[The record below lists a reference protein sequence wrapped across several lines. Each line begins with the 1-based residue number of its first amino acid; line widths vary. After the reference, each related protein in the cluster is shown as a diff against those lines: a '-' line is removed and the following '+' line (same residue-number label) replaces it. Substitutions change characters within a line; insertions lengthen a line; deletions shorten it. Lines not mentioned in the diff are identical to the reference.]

1 MDTEEIQ
8 IKLGLKADQ
17 LNQELRNVQNEM
29 GKTGE
34 HAKHSFIHAESQG
47 RAFHKVLHEISATSP
62 LMGIALRAAL
72 DPMVAVMF
80 SVIKAFKD
88 YEEEQEKAVKA
99 SEARAR
105 KETEGYMKTFEAS
118 AKAREEV
125 RKGREEQEAFEKNI
139 GREKPAEVEKERH
152 GEEIEKARRESS
164 TDSEFLVKKKALDL
178 NEEFIDAR
186 KEEIALGEE
195 QRASA
200 KVNDEERI
208 RSIEDLKN
216 KVNALKELQKEG
228 ATAGFGGGKEKNEL
242 FGLIS
247 KEEHNALTQAIGA
260 DRANL
265 YGQMRE
271 QAEAELRDKE
281 TAMGKDKEALAEA
294 KGNVTD
300 FHKAKKDMQK
310 SEKDDDAKLFD
321 AQRKEKAESVKQ
333 EIEESKAAHEHNQVA
348 FLTEKIAIEQIA
360 KAEAEAANDKKSA
373 LQFENNL
380 RRDNL
385 ALASAQKDQAMA
397 QAKLDREISDSRRH
411 RQEAVTKEFMPT
423 LDELAKS
430 MPWQRDTMFDSQRRQ
445 DAITMRMGMAFG
457 QQHAGEAQDEMRLKD
472 EMKRALFIEGPEST
486 RFKEDAK
493 KLESL
498 KRGLAA
504 AGLQT
509 SDDRLESIDKHM
521 AALIDMASKEGLV
534 VQPVNGP

>member
-17 LNQELRNVQNEM
+17 LNQELRNVQTEM

-34 HAKHSFIHAESQG
+34 HARHSFIHAESQG

-72 DPMVAVMF
+72 DPMVAAMF
-80 SVIKAFKD
+80 AVIKAFKD

-99 SEARAR
+99 SESRAR

-152 GEEIEKARRESS
+152 GEEIEKARRESA
-164 TDSEFLVKKKALDL
+164 TDVEFLGKKKMLDL
-178 NEEFIDAR
+178 NEEYVDAR

-195 QRASA
+195 QRAAA

-208 RSIEDLKN
+208 RSIEELKN
-216 KVNALKELQKEG
+216 KINALKELQKEG
-228 ATAGFGGGKEKNEL
+228 ATAGFGGGQEKNEL

-247 KEEHNALTQAIGA
+247 KEEHNALTQAIGT

-265 YGQMRE
+265 YAKMRE
-271 QAEAELRDKE
+271 QTESELRDKE

-310 SEKDDDAKLFD
+310 AEKDDEAKLLD
-321 AQRKEKAESVKQ
+321 AQRKEKSESVKQ

-348 FLTEKIAIEQIA
+348 FLSEKIAIEQNA
-360 KAEAEAANDKKSA
+360 KAEAEPANDKKSA
-373 LQFENNL
+373 LQLQKDL
-380 RRDNL
+380 RKDNL
-385 ALASAQKDQAMA
+385 ALASAQKDQALA
-397 QAKLDREISDSRRH
+397 QAKLDRDIADSRRH
-411 RQEAVTKEFMPT
+411 RKEDITKEFMPT

-430 MPWQRDTMFDSQRRQ
+430 MPWQRDMMVESQRRE
-445 DAITMRMGMAFG
+445 DAMTMRMGMAFG
-457 QQHAGEAQDEMRLKD
+457 QQHAAEAQDEIRLKD

-521 AALIDMASKEGLV
+521 ADLIGMASKEGLV